1 MSGIAIYM
9 EGGGDG
15 SGSRAALRQGMNAFL
30 GPLREAARARAMG
43 WKLVCCG
50 SRNEAF
56 RRFRDAVRHDGQVLA
71 VLLVD
76 AEERVTRPVREHLQ
90 DRDGWNLSFTE
101 EDQLHLMVQTME
113 TWIVADPEALRAYYG
128 QHFNETALS
137 RGSDLEDMPKE
148 DIARSLDRATERTR
162 KGRYHKIGHARDL
175 LKRIDVEK
183 VKRRCSHC
191 RRLFEVIGKV
201 LAF

>member
-15 SGSRAALRQGMNAFL
+15 SGTKAALRQGLNAFFE
-30 GPLREAARARAMG
+30 PLREAARAKAIG

-56 RRFRDAVRHDGQVLA
+56 RRFRNAVRHDGQVLV

-76 AEERVTRPVREHLQ
+76 AEERVVRPVREHLQ
-90 DRDGWNLSFTE
+90 DRDGWDLSFTDE
-101 EDQLHLMVQTME
+101 GQLHLMVQTME

-137 RGSDLEDMPKE
+137 RGSDLEDIPKE

-183 VKRRCSHC
+183 VKSRCSHC
-191 RRLFEVIGKV
+191 RRLFEVVGKV